1 LTLLKI
7 KVEKRFKKDVERDRR
22 SGKYSQLDFEILK
35 HIITTLQ
42 EEKLVDPIYKKHPL
56 LGTSKGYEALHIKSD
71 WILIFKIE
79 KPLLMLAMIGS
90 HPQVYKK
97 LK

>member
-1 LTLLKI
+1 MLRI
-7 KVEKRFKKDVERDRR
+7 KVEKRFKKDVQRDRR

-42 EEKLVDPIYKKHPL
+42 EEKPVDLIYKRHSL
-56 LGTSKGYEALHIKSD
+56 LGPSKGYEAIHIKSD
-71 WILIFKIE
+71 WILTFKVE
-79 KPLLMLAMIGS
+79 KPFLILVMIGS

-97 LK
+97 MK

>member
-1 LTLLKI
+1 LILLRI
-7 KVEKRFKKDVERDRR
+7 KVEKRFKKDVQRDRR

-42 EEKLVDPIYKKHPL
+42 EEKPVDPIYKKHSL
-56 LGTSKGYEALHIKSD
+56 LGTSKRYEAIHIKSD
-71 WILIFKIE
+71 WILIFKIA
-79 KPLLMLAMIGS
+79 KPFLILAMINS

-97 LK
+97 IK

>member
-1 LTLLKI
+1 MTLLKI

-42 EEKLVDPIYKKHPL
+42 EEKPVDPIYKKSPL
-56 LGTSKGYEALHIKSD
+56 LGTSKGYEQYISKV
-71 WILIFKIE
+71 
-79 KPLLMLAMIGS
+79 IGF
-90 HPQVYKK
+90 
-97 LK
+97 

>member
-1 LTLLKI
+1 LLKI
-7 KVEKRFKKDVERDRR
+7 KVEKRFKKDVERDRG

-42 EEKLVDPIYKKHPL
+42 EEKLVDPIYRKHPL
-56 LGTSKGYEALHIKSD
+56 LGTSKGYKAIHIKSD
-71 WILIFKIE
+71 WILIFKVE
-79 KPLLMLAMIGS
+79 KPLLILAMIGS